1 MKKIYCFLFS
11 FLLFAL
17 LSQRLYGLDVSGFIS
32 TDTNWGPEQVN
43 VTGNLSISA
52 TVTIA
57 AGTRI
62 VVANQVKITVNDTG
76 SILANGTTGNE
87 IVFTAAT
94 PSVGWRGIYFNSGT
108 GDDVLSSF
116 EYTRFEY
123 GKADGTG
130 VEETSGG
137 AVYLKYHSN
146 TVFHNCT
153 FENNEAKSYGGA
165 INSSY
170 SQLVLENCVFI
181 SNLINEYDGGGAIH
195 IFNSDGHELK
205 IENCSFYNNTAS
217 TGGAIH
223 AEFAGGLTVSG
234 SVFANNESNYGS
246 AVTIS
251 QSSSINISFI
261 SNTFVN
267 NLANNSAGAVFNVS
281 SYTENILFV
290 NNIIYGNENGSGNPA
305 AIDFGSEPSI
315 PVFRNCLIEG
325 GLASVIGLPVD
336 YTWTGMVDDDPEFV
350 APSGGIGLFADGSVA
365 NWQLSEQSPCINSG
379 TEDVSGL
386 GLPLTDLAGNARI
399 QQGRIDKG
407 ALESAFVS
415 TGIAASLADK
425 ADFKIW
431 YRHDAGQIVISTD
444 NKIRF
449 TGVLYNITG
458 ALEVDKRPGNYQN
471 QMTFSTSGLRKG
483 IYVVT
488 LFGQNG
494 KVLNISK
501 IVLN

>member
-1 MKKIYCFLFS
+1 MRKIYCFLLS
-11 FLLFAL
+11 FCVFAL
-17 LSQRLYGLDVSGFIS
+17 MSQQLYGLDVSGSIS
-32 TDTNWGPEQVN
+32 TATNWGPEQVN
-43 VTGNLSISA
+43 VTDDLSISA
-52 TVTIA
+52 SVTIA

-62 VVANQVKITVNDTG
+62 VVADQVKITVDANG
-76 SILANGTTGNE
+76 SILANGATGNE

-94 PSVGWRGIYFNSGT
+94 PSMGWPGIYFNSGV

-123 GKADGTG
+123 GKADGTE

-146 TVFHNCT
+146 VVFRNCT

-165 INSSY
+165 INSAY

-181 SNLINEYDGGGAIH
+181 SNLTNEFNGGGAIH
-195 IFNSDGHELK
+195 IVNSDGHELK
-205 IENCSFYNNTAS
+205 IENCSFYNNNS
-217 TGGAIH
+217 HTGGAIH

-251 QSSSINISFI
+251 QSSSNNISFI

-267 NLANNSAGAVFNVS
+267 NLANNSSGAVLNVS
-281 SYTENILFV
+281 SYTENFLFV

-305 AIDFGSEPSI
+305 AIDFVSEPYV

-325 GLASVIGLPVD
+325 GLASVTGLPLD
-336 YTWTGMVDDDPEFV
+336 YTWTGMVDGDPEFV
-350 APSGGIGLFADGSVA
+350 APSGGTGLFADGNIA

-379 TEDVSGL
+379 TEDASGL

-415 TGIAASLADK
+415 TVMAERPDNTG
-425 ADFKIW
+425 FKIW
-431 YRHDAGQIVISTD
+431 YRHDAGQIVVSTD
-444 NKIRF
+444 NTTRF

-471 QMTFSTSGLRKG
+471 HMTFLTSGLRKG

-488 LFGQNG
+488 LLGQNG

>member
-17 LSQRLYGLDVSGFIS
+17 MSQALYGLNVSGSIS

-43 VTGNLSISA
+43 VTGDLIISA
-52 TVTIA
+52 SVTIA
-57 AGTRI
+57 AGTKI
-62 VVANQVKITVNDTG
+62 VVADQVKITVSATG
-76 SILANGTTGNE
+76 SILANGTAGNE

-94 PSVGWRGIYFNSGT
+94 PSVGWRGIYFNSDS
-108 GDDVLSSF
+108 GDDALSSF
-116 EYTRFEY
+116 EYTKFEY
-123 GKADGTG
+123 GKADGTA

-137 AVYLKYHSN
+137 VVYLNYHSN
-146 TVFHNCT
+146 IAFHNCT
-153 FENNEAKSYGGA
+153 FENNEANSYGGA
-165 INSSY
+165 INSAY
-170 SQLVLENCVFI
+170 SQLVLENSVFI
-181 SNLINEYDGGGAIH
+181 SNLTNGNDGGGAIH
-195 IFNSDGHELK
+195 IVNSDGHELR
-205 IENCSFYNNTAS
+205 IENCSFYNNTSA

-234 SVFANNESNYGS
+234 SVFANNESNNGS

-251 QSSSINISFI
+251 QSSSNNISFI

-267 NLANNSAGAVFNVS
+267 NLANNSSGAVLNVS
-281 SYTENILFV
+281 SYTEHILFV

-305 AIDFGSEPSI
+305 AIDFGSEPYL

-325 GLASVIGLPVD
+325 GLASVSGFPLD
-336 YTWTGMVDDDPEFV
+336 YTWTAMVDGNPEFV
-350 APSGGIGLFADGSVA
+350 APSGGTGLYADGSLA

-399 QQGRIDKG
+399 QQGRIDIG

-415 TGIAASLADK
+415 TGIAESPDK

-431 YRHDAGQIVISTD
+431 YRHDAGQIVVSTD
-444 NKIRF
+444 NKTRF

-458 ALEVDKRPGNYQN
+458 SLEVDKRSGNYQN
-471 QMTFSTSGLRKG
+471 QMTFSTYGLRKG

-488 LFGQNG
+488 LLGQNG

-501 IVLN
+501 VVLN